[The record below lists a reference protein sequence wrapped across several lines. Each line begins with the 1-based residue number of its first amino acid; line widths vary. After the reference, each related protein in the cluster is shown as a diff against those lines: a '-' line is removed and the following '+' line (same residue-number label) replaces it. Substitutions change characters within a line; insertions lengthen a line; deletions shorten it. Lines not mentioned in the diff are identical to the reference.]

1 MLYGSLLKIEFA
13 IVSADGEEDIAEILA
28 SPDLKDHITRV
39 DVFTNELL
47 ERVCNETLDPEMNFD
62 PYIEVVEVLDKV
74 CESVKRLPTEL
85 ATRLE
90 LCVETMRG
98 VQQLLSSIEV
108 YRRNSEARESAQV
121 DTMLENFLKLL
132 EEYLRECCTNPHI
145 RLKSEMRSYLSGVDL
160 VVKILKEIEL

>member
-1 MLYGSLLKIEFA
+1 M
-13 IVSADGEEDIAEILA
+13 
-28 SPDLKDHITRV
+28 
-39 DVFTNELL
+39 
-47 ERVCNETLDPEMNFD
+47 
-62 PYIEVVEVLDKV
+62 
-74 CESVKRLPTEL
+74 